1 MSIVKKN
8 IKVSPD
14 TVLPFMVLS
23 SEKRYNKEEDTRNYL
38 QKNNRKEKK
47 IPFNKK
53 QKQHFAPNAPVSDLW
68 IVVSFLMEG
77 KKTKTLTLYDIYVT
91 NLVSSQFMLK
101 KKI

>member
-53 QKQHFAPNAPVSDLW
+53 QKQHFAPNAPVSVS

-77 KKTKTLTLYDIYVT
+77 KKKRKLWHSTTYMWLI
-91 NLVSSQFMLK
+91 
-101 KKI
+101 